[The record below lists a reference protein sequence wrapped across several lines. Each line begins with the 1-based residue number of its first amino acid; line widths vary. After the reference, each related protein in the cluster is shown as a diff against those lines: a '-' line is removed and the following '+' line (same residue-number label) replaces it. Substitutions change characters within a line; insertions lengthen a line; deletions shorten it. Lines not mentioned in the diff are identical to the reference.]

1 MKVLS
6 FYNGPILFLKRIKM
20 SSSNLK
26 HLEKIKDS
34 IDRSETLTE
43 EEKTDS
49 VKRIEEWY
57 REDMASGTFM
67 KELSELSPT
76 IKALLSELG
85 LL

>member
-1 MKVLS
+1 
-6 FYNGPILFLKRIKM
+6 M
-20 SSSNLK
+20 SDSNLK

-34 IDRSETLTE
+34 IDKSDRLTE
-43 EEKTDS
+43 EEKSDS

-76 IKALLSELG
+76 IKALLAELG

>member
-1 MKVLS
+1 
-6 FYNGPILFLKRIKM
+6 M

-34 IDRSETLTE
+34 IDRSDTLSE
-43 EEKTDS
+43 DEKSDS

-76 IKALLSELG
+76 IKGLLAELG
-85 LL
+85 LI

>member
-1 MKVLS
+1 
-6 FYNGPILFLKRIKM
+6 M

-76 IKALLSELG
+76 IKALLAELG
-85 LL
+85 LI

>member
-1 MKVLS
+1 
-6 FYNGPILFLKRIKM
+6 M

-34 IDRSETLTE
+34 IDRSDTLSE
-43 EEKTDS
+43 EEKSDS

-76 IKALLSELG
+76 IKALLAELG
-85 LL
+85 LI

>member
-1 MKVLS
+1 
-6 FYNGPILFLKRIKM
+6 M

-34 IDRSETLTE
+34 IDRSETLSE

-76 IKALLSELG
+76 IKALLAELG

>member
-1 MKVLS
+1 
-6 FYNGPILFLKRIKM
+6 M

-34 IDRSETLTE
+34 IDRSDTLTE
-43 EEKTDS
+43 EEKSDS

-76 IKALLSELG
+76 IKALLAELG
-85 LL
+85 LI

>member
-1 MKVLS
+1 
-6 FYNGPILFLKRIKM
+6 M
-20 SSSNLK
+20 STSNLK

-34 IDRSETLTE
+34 IDRSDTLSE
-43 EEKTDS
+43 EEKSDS

-76 IKALLSELG
+76 IKVLLAELG

>member
-1 MKVLS
+1 
-6 FYNGPILFLKRIKM
+6 M
-20 SSSNLK
+20 SSSNLR

-34 IDRSETLTE
+34 IDRSDTLTE
-43 EEKTDS
+43 EEKSDS

-76 IKALLSELG
+76 IKALLAELG

>member
-1 MKVLS
+1 
-6 FYNGPILFLKRIKM
+6 M

-34 IDRSETLTE
+34 IDRSETLSE
-43 EEKTDS
+43 EEKSDS

-76 IKALLSELG
+76 IKALLAELG